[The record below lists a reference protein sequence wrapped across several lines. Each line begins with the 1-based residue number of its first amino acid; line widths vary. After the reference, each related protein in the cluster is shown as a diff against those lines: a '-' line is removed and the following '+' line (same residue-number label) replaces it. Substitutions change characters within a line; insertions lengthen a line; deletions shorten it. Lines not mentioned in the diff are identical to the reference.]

1 MLFRSSALS
10 AAAAVAAP
18 QSAHEDLTPV
28 AGTFSRFNYD
38 GFTMLV
44 PSGTLISKSDQEAVV
59 KAADGTFGLSLK
71 VEKDAAASPEAALQL
86 CSRLVSDLRIK
97 GARVTRVS
105 IHGMA
110 GGRVQGTVEGAPISV
125 VVLDGS
131 GKYVKLVV
139 INMPDRADWADMAID
154 SLSRQ

>member
-1 MLFRSSALS
+1 M
-10 AAAAVAAP
+10 
-18 QSAHEDLTPV
+18 
-28 AGTFSRFNYD
+28 
-38 GFTMLV
+38 
-44 PSGTLISKSDQEAVV
+44 
-59 KAADGTFGLSLK
+59 
-71 VEKDAAASPEAALQL
+71 
-86 CSRLVSDLRIK
+86 
-97 GARVTRVS
+97 TRVS